1 MYNLKKPEQ
10 LWLPEILWLTV
21 LLMLPVLFWLPVMFC
36 YLYCCGKAGC
46 SVNVRMAEPAHR
58 GVLPDIH
65 ARAHRA
71 LPVDEVGEG
80 EGEVATLGLFYKTKF
95 SWIIDKFEKD
105 KIDMC
110 KYI

>member
-1 MYNLKKPEQ
+1 M
-10 LWLPEILWLTV
+10 LW
-21 LLMLPVLFWLPVMFC
+21 LPVLFWLPAMFC

-95 SWIIDKFEKD
+95 SWIIDKF
-105 KIDMC
+105 
-110 KYI
+110 